1 MINLG
6 RLPGMMLV
14 AVLSLSALSGVTAGQ
29 ERSTPSTADI
39 ENKIQSLRN
48 QLDSVK
54 KDFGRR
60 LDRIESLTDQQATTK
75 HDEGRS
81 ESSPGSGNERQS
93 PEREDRATNSL
104 ARSNDRDSD
113 ACCRHVYQR
122 QPCCRQVYHPQPCC
136 RHAYHHIPCCRSI
149 RDLERWLSELE

>member
-6 RLPGMMLV
+6 RLPGMMFM
-14 AVLSLSALSGVTAGQ
+14 AVLLLSALCGVTVGQ
-29 ERSTPSTADI
+29 QRTTPSTADI

-48 QLDSVK
+48 QLDSLK

-60 LDRIESLTDQQATTK
+60 LDRIESLTDQQATRK
-75 HDEGRS
+75 HDEERS
-81 ESSPGSGNERQS
+81 ESSPGSDNERQA

-104 ARSNDRDSD
+104 ARSNDRGSD
-113 ACCRHVYQR
+113 ACCRHAYQR

>member
-14 AVLSLSALSGVTAGQ
+14 AVLFLSALCGVTAGQ
-29 ERSTPSTADI
+29 QRTTPSTADI

-48 QLDSVK
+48 QLDSLK

-60 LDRIESLTDQQATTK
+60 LDRIESLTDQQAARK
-75 HDEGRS
+75 PDEERR
-81 ESSPGSGNERQS
+81 ESSAGSDNERQAR
-93 PEREDRATNSL
+93 EREDRTTNSL

-113 ACCRHVYQR
+113 ACCRHAYQR

-136 RHAYHHIPCCRSI
+136 RRAYHHIPCCRSI